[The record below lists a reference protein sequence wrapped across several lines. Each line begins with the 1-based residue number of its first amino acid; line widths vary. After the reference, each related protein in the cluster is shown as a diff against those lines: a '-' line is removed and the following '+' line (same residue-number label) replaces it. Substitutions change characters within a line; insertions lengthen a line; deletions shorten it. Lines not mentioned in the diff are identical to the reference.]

1 MRAAS
6 PPAANI
12 AFFDDGKPIMNL
24 RRENF
29 LIVDADGTLNTLY
42 RDADDETRLYITA
55 DSDGGRLLMV
65 ANRTEQGIPIE
76 VVQLLKDTFAP
87 DSAAMAVGMQRNEEY
102 MIGMMMIVLAGGHW
116 QNKELPGN
124 WRN

>member
-29 LIVDADGTLNTLY
+29 LIVDAEGTLNTLY
-42 RDADDETRLYITA
+42 RDADDETRLYINT
-55 DSDGGRLLMV
+55 STDGGRLLMV
-65 ANRTEQGIPIE
+65 ANRTDAGMPVEII
-76 VVQLLKDTFAP
+76 QLIKDTFAP
-87 DSAAMAVGMQRNEEY
+87 DESAMAVGMQRDEQSV
-102 MIGMMMIVLAGGHW
+102 IGAMFVTLPGGYW
-116 QNKELPGN
+116 KDKLPGN